1 VKLLSLKVVRVR
13 GTVSDRYEDEWD
25 VLSVASESEAFC
37 DDDYASSDF
46 SLLIKLLTSLAH
58 LQFSESK
65 FEKAFAD
72 RITDM

>member
-1 VKLLSLKVVRVR
+1 
-13 GTVSDRYEDEWD
+13 

-46 SLLIKLLTSLAH
+46 SLLIKLLTGLAR

-65 FEKAFAD
+65 FEKAFAG
-72 RITDM
+72 RMTDM